1 MYVCVCVSKE
11 FHIKYIILYN
21 MSLFSYDNDCLILSR
36 SLKCYS
42 CSDKSTDSDD
52 LHLIELTLH
61 KDPPS
66 FPL

>member
-1 MYVCVCVSKE
+1 MC
-11 FHIKYIILYN
+11 
-21 MSLFSYDNDCLILSR
+21 LFSYDNDCLILSR

-42 CSDKSTDSDD
+42 CSDKSTDSTSDD